1 MKTFSINPL
10 SGERIRNIEILFF
23 ERKCFKKL
31 NDRQY
36 KKAIKNCMVVKV
48 KKGGKWDYVDL
59 SLKEVKKCRSLKN
72 A

>member
-10 SGERIRNIEILFF
+10 SGERIRNLEILFYS
-23 ERKCFKKL
+23 RKRFKSL

-48 KKGGKWDYVDL
+48 KKGEKWDYVDL
-59 SLKEVKKCRSLKN
+59 SLKEVEKC
-72 A
+72 